1 MKYLLIVNPHSG
13 KQNSLNILNQIKPI
27 FNSNDIILEII
38 KTKYAGHAKVI
49 AHEINLNNY
58 DGLLAIGGDGTLN
71 EIINGMLT
79 RKDGKKVPLGLIPGG
94 SGNSY
99 LHDLKLTEP
108 LIATNAI
115 IKNKTQAMDVAKI
128 EIENKIQYSINMIGW
143 GLVTDIGNKAEKY
156 RWLGTSRYTMLSIL
170 EVFTYKSRPATLMM
184 GKKTIKDDFTF
195 IIACNSIHVGNGMKM
210 APRAK
215 LNDGLIDLI
224 IVKSDVSKIR
234 LLSTLPKL
242 FDGTHI
248 NQAEVSYYQTPSF
261 SLIPKNND
269 ILNIDGEIMGK
280 TPITVKMIPEAIDFF
295 INK

>member
-13 KQNSLNILNQIKPI
+13 KKNSLNILNQIKPI

-79 RKDGKKVPLGLIPGG
+79 RKDEKKVPLGLIPGG

-184 GKKTIKDDFTF
+184 EKKTIKDDFTF
-195 IIACNSIHVGNGMKM
+195 IIACNSIHIGNGMKM
-210 APRAK
+210 APKAK

-248 NQAEVSYYQTPSF
+248 NQAEVFYYQTPSF
-261 SLIPKNND
+261 SLIPKNNE

-280 TPITVKMIPEAIDFF
+280 TPITVKMIPEAIEFF

>member
-13 KQNSLNILNQIKPI
+13 KKRGLSILNEIKPI
-27 FNSNDIILEII
+27 FDSNDIMLKII
-38 KTKYAGHAKVI
+38 ETTHSGHAKKI
-49 AHEINLNNY
+49 AYQINLNNY

-71 EIINGMLT
+71 EIINGMLN
-79 RKDGKKVPLGLIPGG
+79 REDGEKTPLGLIPGG

-115 IKNKTQAMDVAKI
+115 INNNIQSMDVAKI
-128 EIENKIQYSINMIGW
+128 EVENKIQYSINMIGW

-156 RWLGTSRYTMLSIL
+156 RWLGANRYTILSIL
-170 EVFTYKSRPATLMM
+170 EVFTHKSRPATLMIE
-184 GKKTIKDDFTF
+184 KETIKDDFTF

-210 APRAK
+210 APKAK

-224 IVKSDVSKIR
+224 VVKSNISRLR

-242 FDGTHI
+242 FDGTHLE
-248 NQAEVSYYQTPSF
+248 QPEVSYYQTPYF
-261 SLIPKNND
+261 SLIPKNNE

-280 TPITVKMIPEAIDFF
+280 TPITVNMIPKAIDFF
-295 INK
+295 IGK

>member
-13 KQNSLNILNQIKPI
+13 KKNSLNILNQIKPI

-38 KTKYAGHAKVI
+38 KTKYAGHAKNI

-58 DGLLAIGGDGTLN
+58 DGLVAIGGDGTLN

-79 RKDGKKVPLGLIPGG
+79 RKDEKKVPLGLIPGG

-184 GKKTIKDDFTF
+184 EKKTIKDDFTF

-280 TPITVKMIPEAIDFF
+280 TPITVQMIPEAIEFF

>member
-13 KQNSLNILNQIKPI
+13 KKNSLNILNQIKPI

-38 KTKYAGHAKVI
+38 KTKYAGHAKNI

-58 DGLLAIGGDGTLN
+58 DGLVAIGGDGTLN

-79 RKDGKKVPLGLIPGG
+79 RKDEKKVPLGLIPGG

-184 GKKTIKDDFTF
+184 EKKTIKDDFTF

-280 TPITVKMIPEAIDFF
+280 TPITVKMIPEAIEFF

>member
-13 KQNSLNILNQIKPI
+13 KKNSLNILNQIKPI

-38 KTKYAGHAKVI
+38 KTKYAGHAKNI

-58 DGLLAIGGDGTLN
+58 DGLVAIGGDGTLN

-79 RKDGKKVPLGLIPGG
+79 RKDEKKVPLGLIPGG

-184 GKKTIKDDFTF
+184 EKKTIKDDFTF
-195 IIACNSIHVGNGMKM
+195 IIACNSIHIGNGMKM

-280 TPITVKMIPEAIDFF
+280 TPITVKMIPEAIEFF

>member
-13 KQNSLNILNQIKPI
+13 KKNSLNILNQIKPI

-38 KTKYAGHAKVI
+38 KTKYAGHAKNI

-79 RKDGKKVPLGLIPGG
+79 RKDEKKVPLGLIPGG

-184 GKKTIKDDFTF
+184 EKKTIKDDFTF

-280 TPITVKMIPEAIDFF
+280 TPITVKMIPEAIEFF